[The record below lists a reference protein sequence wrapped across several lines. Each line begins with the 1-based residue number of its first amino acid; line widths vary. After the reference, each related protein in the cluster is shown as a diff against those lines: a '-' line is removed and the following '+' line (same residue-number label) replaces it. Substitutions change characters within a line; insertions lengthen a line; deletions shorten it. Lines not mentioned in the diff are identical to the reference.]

1 MAVDSN
7 QPDSVE
13 VNGNGDGKRRRA
25 LALLALIVVLALIG
39 YTTYWALVA
48 RYRESTDDAY
58 VSGNLVQVTPQ
69 VTGTVVS
76 IGADET
82 DLVREG
88 TTLVALGA
96 TDAKLTLARA
106 EAELGHTVREVHKL
120 FISTRQFEAGVEL
133 GEVGLRRA
141 QADLKRREGMDEA
154 GALSAEDLQHA
165 REMETGSVAG
175 LALAQAQLESNRAM
189 VANTTVE
196 QHPQVQAAAAQVREA
211 YLALKRTEIP
221 APVTGYL
228 AKRAVQVGQRVNP
241 GEPLMAI
248 VPLKE
253 VWVDANFKESQ
264 IRHLRIGQPVKL
276 TADLYGDSV
285 EYKGTVQGV
294 GLGTGAAFSLLPA
307 QNATGNWIKVV
318 QRLPVRIAIDPEQLQ
333 KNPLRVGLSMMVIV
347 DTHNRDGAVL
357 AQSSRTQ
364 PAFTTPVFDRELH
377 EADALIESIVH
388 KNLVAEA
395 GQSAPAAAAA
405 AKQAVY
411 KKPHRAAHEKLR
423 TSL

>member
-1 MAVDSN
+1 MADSI
-7 QPDSVE
+7 QPETEAAS
-13 VNGNGDGKRRRA
+13 GNGDRRRRA
-25 LALLALIVVLALIG
+25 LSLLALIVALALVG
-39 YTTYWALVA
+39 YTIYWALVA
-48 RYRESTDDAY
+48 RYREYTDDAY

-82 DLVREG
+82 DLVHEG
-88 TTLVALGA
+88 ATLVALGA
-96 TDAKLTLARA
+96 ADAKVTLARM
-106 EAELGHTVREVHKL
+106 EAELGRTVREVHKL
-120 FISTRQFEAGVEL
+120 FISTKQFEAGVEL

-175 LALAQAQLESNRAM
+175 LALAQAQLASSRAM

-196 QHPQVQAAAAQVREA
+196 RHPQVLAAAAQVREA

-221 APVTGYL
+221 APVTGYV

-241 GEPLMAI
+241 GEPLLAI
-248 VPLKE
+248 VPLNE
-253 VWVDANFKESQ
+253 LWVDANFKENQ
-264 IRHLRIGQPVKL
+264 IRHLRIGQPVTL
-276 TADLYGDSV
+276 IADLYGDSV
-285 EYKGTVQGV
+285 EYKGTVQGL

-318 QRLPVRIAIDPEQLQ
+318 QRLPVRIALDPEQLRQ
-333 KNPLRVGLSMMVIV
+333 HPLRVGLSMQVTV
-347 DTHNRDGAVL
+347 DTHQRDGVVL
-357 AQSSRTQ
+357 AQAARNR

-377 EADALIESIVH
+377 EADALIESIIRN
-388 KNLVAEA
+388 NLATDK
-395 GQSAPAAAAA
+395 AAAASPSRQATASHKRRGA
-405 AKQAVY
+405 AN
-411 KKPHRAAHEKLR
+411 KLR
-423 TSL
+423 ASL